1 MLSQNSFPL
10 RHKRRKIT
18 FALHMFRGLLNW
30 ITLLVLCLAHVSG
43 FVPGPLTFAVN
54 TGGVVLAV
62 GRRPAIS
69 LPAMRVLRRSTG
81 AASLVCDAA
90 GANKQSRTGT
100 SFLTGSSW
108 VLKLGE
114 ICSTKILCLRR
125 HVQADLTWIPVPM
138 LVISSIL
145 ARPYTTC

>member
-1 MLSQNSFPL
+1 MHL
-10 RHKRRKIT
+10 
-18 FALHMFRGLLNW
+18 M
-30 ITLLVLCLAHVSG
+30 TLLVLCLAHVEHVSG
-43 FVPGPLTFAVN
+43 FVSGPLTFAVN

-62 GRRPAIS
+62 GRRPAIQ
-69 LPAMRVLRRSTG
+69 PAMRVLRRSTG
-81 AASLVCDAA
+81 AASLVCDAS

-125 HVQADLTWIPVPM
+125 HVQADHRWIPVRM
-138 LVISSIL
+138 LVISSI
-145 ARPYTTC
+145 